1 MKHLNVEIKARS
13 TNPKLVKTMLE
24 MQQADY
30 RGLDTQ
36 TDTYYTVPEG
46 RLKMREGRIENA
58 LIFYQR
64 HDQAGPKRS
73 DILLHKTKPDS
84 DLKKILDQTLTV
96 KVVVEKKRHIY
107 FLDNVKFHLDE
118 VTDLGTFI
126 EIEAIDGDGSIGEER
141 LLQQCKH
148 YLKLFKIEDAD
159 LIECSYSDLL
169 LQLNH
174 ANS

>member
-58 LIFYQR
+58 LIFYI
-64 HDQAGPKRS
+64 S
-73 DILLHKTKPDS
+73 ITLLF
-84 DLKKILDQTLTV
+84 
-96 KVVVEKKRHIY
+96 Y
-107 FLDNVKFHLDE
+107 FKGKGNNV
-118 VTDLGTFI
+118 
-126 EIEAIDGDGSIGEER
+126 
-141 LLQQCKH
+141 
-148 YLKLFKIEDAD
+148 
-159 LIECSYSDLL
+159 
-169 LQLNH
+169 
-174 ANS
+174 